1 MEEVYLER
9 LKERCQ
15 TDQVTMNKA
24 MNDLNGMI
32 NRKSSGKQ
40 EQALMSR
47 HLPYRKLSSWDIILF
62 AFKSISFTD
71 VLYILGISLVTVL
84 LNMLLPLLNKEIFD
98 NIIPS
103 GETGNLLPIVIVLA
117 ASGIGAALFAVTKSL
132 LLMRVRDKVE
142 VDMQAAIIERTFK
155 LPATFFKKFSS
166 GNLGSR
172 IMSVSSICAMLS
184 DSVLSGILALLF
196 SLIYF
201 YQVFIYAKSLLG
213 ICVLIMLANC
223 IVSVSI
229 FILTKRFQ
237 NEIQPKN
244 AELSGFLFSLVNGMQ
259 KIKTSGSEQRAF
271 ARWASMFK
279 ESSPDKAS
287 KPLAITIMPAISM
300 MVSMGGT
307 LLIYYGAFTSGIQL
321 SDYIAF
327 NVAFG
332 MVSGAISTF
341 VGILPSLAQ
350 LKPMFNLVRPVLDE
364 VPETEEDMPSVDMLM
379 GNIEVNGLKFR
390 YSEDSPYIY
399 DGLNLKINAGE
410 YVGIVGDS
418 GCGKTTL
425 IRLLLG
431 FEKPEAG
438 TIFYDHHNLANVNKS
453 SLRRHIGTC
462 LQDKELFGG
471 TIFDNITI
479 NAPLSTYED
488 AWEAARLAVIDEEIK
503 EMPMQM
509 HTLINDSGT
518 GISGGQKQ
526 RILIARAL
534 AGNPSIFFM
543 DEATSAL
550 DNITQEKVAENLANR
565 HATRICIAHR
575 LSTIKKCDRIL
586 VLRHGKIE
594 EEGRYDELIAKKGY
608 FYELVQ
614 KQL

>member
-15 TDQVTMNKA
+15 TDQVTMDKA

-32 NRKSSGKQ
+32 NRKRSGKQ

-62 AFKSISFTD
+62 ALKSISFTD

-332 MVSGAISTF
+332 MVSGAISAF

-479 NAPLSTYED
+479 NAPLSTYDD

-503 EMPMQM
+503 EMLMQM

>member
-32 NRKSSGKQ
+32 KRKSSGKQ

-237 NEIQPKN
+237 NEIQPRN

-279 ESSPDKAS
+279 DSSPDKAS

-332 MVSGAISTF
+332 MVSGAISAF

-479 NAPLSTYED
+479 NAPLSTYDD
-488 AWEAARLAVIDEEIK
+488 AWEAARQAVIDEDIK